1 MHAQSEHRR
10 RRRPVAHLRALAL
23 FCCVVLVCIL
33 AGAEDRSPS
42 TLRADRVLVVKS
54 ERKLILLNHG
64 QIIKTF
70 KVALGGDPH
79 GAKTQQGD
87 HRTPEGMYALD
98 RRNEHSQFYRSIHI
112 SYPNA
117 RDRARARKLGVS
129 PGGDVMLHGLPNG
142 YGWIGAAHRERDWT
156 DGCIAVTNQE
166 MDDIWRTV
174 PDGTPIEIR
183 P

>member
-1 MHAQSEHRR
+1 MH
-10 RRRPVAHLRALAL
+10 LGALAL

-64 QIIKTF
+64 QIIKTY
-70 KVALGGDPH
+70 KVALGGNPR

-87 HRTPEGMYALD
+87 HKTPEGVYVLD

-112 SYPNA
+112 SYPNTD
-117 RDRARARKLGVS
+117 DRARARKLGVS

-142 YGWIGAAHRERDWT
+142 YGWIGSGHRERDWT
-156 DGCIAVTNQE
+156 DGCIAVTNE
-166 MDDIWRTV
+166 EIDEIWRTV